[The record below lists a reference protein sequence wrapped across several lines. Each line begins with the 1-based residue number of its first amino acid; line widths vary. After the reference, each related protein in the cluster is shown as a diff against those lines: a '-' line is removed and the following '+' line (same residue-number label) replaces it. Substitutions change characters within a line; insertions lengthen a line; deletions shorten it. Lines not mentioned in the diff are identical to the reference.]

1 MANIIMFG
9 DKLSNSLF
17 SKCMYYGAF
26 NRRFTEKIELLK
38 LTASNYKVR

>member
-17 SKCMYYGAF
+17 SKCINYGAF
-26 NRRFTEKIELLK
+26 SRRFIEKIELLK
-38 LTASNYKVR
+38 LTASN